1 MILSQRQNPSGS
13 DCEAGSSPA
22 LPTTGISSK
31 SDSSAVLLP
40 GAGYL
45 PAAPLL
51 WFARE
56 ALQTDGWTVL
66 QVWDEWDRAE
76 DAARWVTDRYDAAI
90 TFIGAVPTRL
100 IVAKSLTTL
109 AIPDSADQGIP
120 GVWLTPLLAE
130 AKVRTTLEAST
141 VPTLLI
147 GGTADA
153 TWDTELVHVLETAE
167 ALEIEG
173 ADHSLQFPGDPRSSI
188 DALMVITDRIRGF
201 AEKL

>member
-1 MILSQRQNPSGS
+1 MQEVDL
-13 DCEAGSSPA
+13 
-22 LPTTGISSK
+22 GITRGQLFPG
-31 SDSSAVLLP
+31 DPERVAVLLP
-40 GAGYL
+40 GAGYV

-56 ALQTDGWTVL
+56 ALQADGWTVL
-66 QVWDEWDRAE
+66 QVWDEWNGSD
-76 DAARWVTDRYDAAI
+76 DANRWVTDRYEAAI

-100 IVAKSLTTL
+100 MVAKSLTTL
-109 AIPDSADQGIP
+109 AIPVSADQKIP
-120 GVWLTPLLAE
+120 GVWLTPLLDE
-130 AKVRTTLEAST
+130 PDVRSTLEVST

-147 GGTADA
+147 GGTADP
-153 TWDTELVHVLETAE
+153 TWDSDLVHMLETAE

-173 ADHSLQFPGDPRSSI
+173 ADHSLQFPGEPRSSI